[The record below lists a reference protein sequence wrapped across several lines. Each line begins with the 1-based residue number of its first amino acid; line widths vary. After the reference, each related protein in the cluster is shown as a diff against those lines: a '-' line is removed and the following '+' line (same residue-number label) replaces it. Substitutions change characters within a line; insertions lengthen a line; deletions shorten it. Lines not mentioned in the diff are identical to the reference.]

1 MTNTDIGFLT
11 LGILSLL
18 LTVPVIWWYRR
29 RSQDEIF
36 TGITP
41 GELPGVGHHVGR
53 ATVGGNGEWAGTLAV
68 RFTPPDGVIPGLIGT
83 VIDGRADVHDLSA
96 TLVDLAVK
104 GHFRISPR
112 PDATRIDGQA
122 GRADF
127 HLTLADHTPAGP
139 ALTQPETILLNAL
152 AQQGPTVRLS
162 DLGADFAQSMREAQ
176 VALYREVVD
185 RHWYTE
191 HPRIQGRRL
200 GCLLTTVALL
210 VGLGLL
216 AVVAMMLRA
225 GDVGPISLVFPLCVL
240 VAAYLLFRGA
250 RKRSARTAEG
260 TAIRI
265 QALGFR
271 EYLTKAEAS
280 QIRFEEA
287 RDLFSR
293 YLPYAIVFEVADRW
307 AHLFGEVAARAHAA
321 GWGDAY
327 FDLSWFDAMD
337 TAALIDSGLDVLDV
351 LDGAHG
357 LADLADVADVTAGLG
372 DALGGLATG
381 VGDFASSVTDLLS
394 VGDGCDLGGCDGCD
408 FS

>member
-1 MTNTDIGFLT
+1 
-11 LGILSLL
+11 
-18 LTVPVIWWYRR
+18 
-29 RSQDEIF
+29 
-36 TGITP
+36 
-41 GELPGVGHHVGR
+41 
-53 ATVGGNGEWAGTLAV
+53 
-68 RFTPPDGVIPGLIGT
+68 
-83 VIDGRADVHDLSA
+83 
-96 TLVDLAVK
+96 
-104 GHFRISPR
+104 
-112 PDATRIDGQA
+112 
-122 GRADF
+122 
-127 HLTLADHTPAGP
+127 
-139 ALTQPETILLNAL
+139 
-152 AQQGPTVRLS
+152 
-162 DLGADFAQSMREAQ
+162 MR
-176 VALYREVVD
+176 
-185 RHWYTE
+185 
-191 HPRIQGRRL
+191 GRRWVPPAP
-200 GCLLTTVALL
+200 GSRPRLTSGRPTL
-210 VGLGLL
+210 
-216 AVVAMMLRA
+216 
-225 GDVGPISLVFPLCVL
+225 
-240 VAAYLLFRGA
+240 
-250 RKRSARTAEG
+250 AEG